1 MEKLLRKEN
10 ENERQY
16 LWRIGKMKDSGVIG
30 LSWDDIAD
38 LINKQFHDEFTAYK
52 ESAYRKPYQEAKKFF
67 DAGVFSCD
75 EEKYLDDLTAQ
86 KHEIKK
92 EKQKLFD
99 ERVALN
105 KELREQARRE
115 SMIDVVKYAIDMYKP
130 YRFEYQPNSIRDSD
144 NDLIIH
150 LTDIHCG
157 MQVDGILNSFNTD
170 ILSDR
175 FKKYLDEIRDIQNTY
190 KSQNAYLI
198 LGGDL
203 IHGLIHLNARL
214 EAKENIVQQLMIVS
228 DLIGDFIYHLS
239 EAFQEVKVY
248 TTAGNHSRS
257 TSRYKESRPK
267 ENFDILVPYICQRD
281 LRMVKNVSFEDNQL
295 DYDIATFKVRGHMVY
310 AVHGNKDKPKD
321 IVYNMMKLARKA
333 NLPMPELCYMGHM
346 HTNSLT
352 TIDDVKVIQSGS
364 VGGMDRFAID
374 NRLVGT
380 PEQTVTVVTE
390 RNAIKALCDIQID

>member
-10 ENERQY
+10 ENEKQY
-16 LWRIGKMKDSGVIG
+16 LWRIGQMKDSGIID
-30 LSWDDIAD
+30 LSWDEIAD
-38 LINKQFHDEFTAYK
+38 LINQQFHDEFSSYK

-67 DAGVFSCD
+67 DAGVFSQGD
-75 EEKYLDDLTAQ
+75 SKYLEDLRKQ
-86 KHEIKK
+86 KHEVRK

-105 KELREQARRE
+105 KALREQARME
-115 SMIDVVKYAIDMYKP
+115 SMVDVIKYAIDTYKP
-130 YRFEYQPNSIRDSD
+130 PRFTYQPNRIEDSD

-157 MQVDGILNSFNTD
+157 MQIDSALNSFDKD
-170 ILSDR
+170 ILKDR
-175 FKKYLDEIRDIQNTY
+175 LWKYLSEIYTIQNTY

-203 IHGLIHLNARL
+203 IHGLIHLDARM
-214 EAKENIVQQLMIVS
+214 EAKENLVQQLMIVS
-228 DLIGDFIYHLS
+228 DLIGNFVYALS
-239 EAFQEVKVY
+239 DKFQQVKVY

-257 TSRYKESRPK
+257 TSRYKEARPG
-267 ENFDILVPYICQRD
+267 ENFDLLVPYICQRD
-281 LRMVKNVSFEDNQL
+281 LRDVKNVTFEENYL

-310 AVHGNKDKPKD
+310 AVHGDKDKAKD
-321 IVYNMMKLARKA
+321 IVYNMMKFGRKA
-333 NLPMPELCYMGHM
+333 GLPMPELCYMGHM

-390 RNAIKALCDIQID
+390 RNVITALCDIQID